1 MVEHRI
7 NRILIIEK
15 NITFRST
22 LKNFLQSRFPAMV
35 LEEAKNGE
43 EALQKATYFCPDI
56 IFMDIK
62 LPTEAAAINEKL
74 KSMLPKVAVV
84 LFTNY
89 DPNEYRGV
97 AEESGANYILQKG
110 TSTAEEIEGLVDSI
124 LHSTHAF
131 PIEESY
137 LSPPIKRR
145 IIVDSPVKSP
155 QARHS
160 REHGSPEV

>member
-7 NRILIIEK
+7 NRILIIDN
-15 NITFRST
+15 NITFRNT

-56 IFMDIK
+56 IFMAIK
-62 LPTEAAAINEKL
+62 LPTEAAAINEKF
-74 KSMLPKVAVV
+74 KNMFPEVTSVI
-84 LFTNY
+84 FTNY

-124 LHSTHAF
+124 LNLTHSF
-131 PIEESY
+131 PIN
-137 LSPPIKRR
+137 
-145 IIVDSPVKSP
+145 
-155 QARHS
+155 
-160 REHGSPEV
+160 GG